1 MKFLDKIFKFL
12 DSKKNMKVLRSIG
25 WILSLISIIFIINE
39 FNKNK
44 INFDDV
50 KLSSIFSSLLLM
62 STSYI
67 CFGLAW
73 SKFLKKNLGLVTK
86 NSFFYWSYSNLGKY
100 VPGFVGIPL
109 LRISQDNKIKSKDLF
124 FGIIEEQITPILIL
138 IPTSILILNLN
149 LINNLIFYFGVFL
162 LLFVFFFGFMYKKFN
177 LFSGNKSYM
186 HSRIELIL
194 GFIFQLLSIYIVCLQ
209 LGIND
214 PEIMTIYYTLSSSIA
229 LLIIGSPA
237 GIGVREIILL
247 QLTNNLANNESIFLI
262 LIALRAIYFLTDIF
276 YGVVGMFFSFYED
289 RNN

>member
-1 MKFLDKIFKFL
+1 MKFFDKIFKFL
-12 DSKKNMKVLRSIG
+12 DSKKNMKVLRTVG
-25 WILSLISIIFIINE
+25 WILSFISIIFIINE
-39 FNKNK
+39 FNKNQ
-44 INFDDV
+44 INLTNV
-50 KLSSIFSSLLLM
+50 KLSTIFTSLLLM

-67 CFGLAW
+67 YFGFAW
-73 SKFLKKNLGLVTK
+73 SKFFKKNLGLGTK

-100 VPGFVGIPL
+100 VPGFVGIPI

-124 FGIIEEQITPILIL
+124 LGIIEEQITPILIL

-149 LINNLIFYFGVFL
+149 LIDNLILYFGL
-162 LLFVFFFGFMYKKFN
+162 LVIFFVFVFGFLYEKFN

-194 GFIFQLLSIYIVCLQ
+194 GFIFQLLSIYIACLQ
-209 LGIND
+209 LGISD
-214 PEIMTIYYTLSSSIA
+214 PEIISIYYTLSSSIA

-247 QLTNNLANNESIFLI
+247 QITNNLASSESILVI
-262 LIALRAIYFLTDIF
+262 LIALRVIYFLTDVL
-276 YGVVGMFFSFYED
+276 YGVVGMFFSFYKD